1 MIKII
6 KLILI
11 VAVIT
16 GINACKKEGSI
27 SDVKNL
33 EVGSYLTLD
42 QKVNDILDA
51 TLPSSTVSIK
61 VTEKGSAVDKIKI
74 YVSVN
79 TKTQNKALWKFIK
92 EVPYSA
98 GVTLVVSNAEIKT
111 AIGTNVVP
119 GVTYWL
125 YNELIQKDGGVH
137 SFANTFN
144 EYESNPNYNMALT
157 WRAISVCPFNAAAAA
172 GTYTITVDGWDGAAG
187 ETAVVTATANS
198 AVVNLLFP
206 YAANPGLAP
215 VTLTINPTTGGVTVA
230 KQVYGSYGSGFE
242 NFAASGSGFFFSC
255 TGTIDLSL
263 KHELGATNYGTYRIV
278 LKK

>member
-11 VAVIT
+11 LTVIT

-33 EVGSYLTLD
+33 GVGSYLTLD

-74 YVSVN
+74 YVSVG

-111 AIGTNVVP
+111 AIGANVVP

-157 WRAISVCPFNAAAAA
+157 WRAISVCPFTAAAAA
-172 GTYTITVDGWDGAAG
+172 GTYTITVVGFIVSVTGA
-187 ETAVVTATANS
+187 S
-198 AVVNLLFP
+198 
-206 YAANPGLAP
+206 PGLAAYGKSKLTTAELAVA
-215 VTLTINPTTGGVTVA
+215 VTDRKSTRLNSSHSRRSRMPSSA
-230 KQVYGSYGSGFE
+230 
-242 NFAASGSGFFFSC
+242 
-255 TGTIDLSL
+255 
-263 KHELGATNYGTYRIV
+263 
-278 LKK
+278 